1 MKLEM
6 DFHTTKR
13 TCMNSDQLVEN
24 TERNGVDPGTQET
37 VLENPPAE
45 AKEKEPEKDPIDCI
59 KNLLENKS
67 TAKQATYRHVV
78 NAFSIFSNEAKRVVD
93 ELLSRA
99 HPDDKDVT
107 VEYNTISEHEFDV
120 KLAGDMLIFVMHTN
134 IVTFDDNHAIMK
146 EEYIKSNDVNRY
158 FGQIMI
164 YNFMA
169 DSLKFHRTN
178 DPGYL
183 LGRLLINHDNRFFIE
198 GEKELAEY
206 NKISEGPITEEVL
219 HKVVK
224 IVLRMAIENDLIAPP
239 YTQVKSITL
248 HQKREHTPELG
259 GGQKIGFRM
268 SYENRT
274 EG

>member
-1 MKLEM
+1 
-6 DFHTTKR
+6 
-13 TCMNSDQLVEN
+13 MNSEQ
-24 TERNGVDPGTQET
+24 
-37 VLENPPAE
+37 
-45 AKEKEPEKDPIDCI
+45 DPINCI

-67 TAKQATYRHVV
+67 TAKQATYRHIVE
-78 NAFSIFSNEAKRVVD
+78 AFSIFENEAGRVVD
-93 ELLSRA
+93 ELQRRA

-134 IVTFDDNHAIMK
+134 VVTFEDSHPIMK
-146 EEYIKSNDVNRY
+146 EEYIIQNDVNRY

-169 DSLKFHRTN
+169 DSLKFNRSN

-183 LGRLLINHDNRFFIE
+183 LARLMINHDNRFFIE
-198 GEKELAEY
+198 GEKELSEY
-206 NKISEGPITEEVL
+206 NKISEGPITEEIL
-219 HKVVK
+219 RRIVK

-239 YTQVKSITL
+239 FKEVKSITL

-259 GGQKIGFRM
+259 AGQKIGFRM
-268 SYENRT
+268 SYENKT